1 MLYVYIKNN
10 YYTLHGTK
18 WLEFRNVVVITKE
31 KNDQGEINFKD
42 YFKRYGSSEE
52 PIDTKNL
59 LYVVV
64 TRAISNLRILY
75 IDDIDDIKINIEK
88 IFGDVLEYQE

>member
-1 MLYVYIKNN
+1 MYVYIKNN
-10 YYTLHGTK
+10 YHTFHGTK
-18 WLEFRNVVVITKE
+18 GLEFENVVVIMKE
-31 KNDQGEINFKD
+31 KNGQGKINFKD
-42 YFKRYGSSEE
+42 FFKSYDSSEK

-75 IDDIDDIKINIEK
+75 IDEIMINIEK
-88 IFGDVLEYQE
+88 IFGDVLDYQE